1 MGGAEGVLDCPEVSQ
16 VAAGAAKTW
25 RQAVIDRRVKLFRK
39 HWKNRRQTPDLISRG
54 EARDFEFVVEWYDE
68 SDDVISRS
76 QERRRLD
83 KLIAIGVDV
92 NLPREQQPAV

>member
-1 MGGAEGVLDCPEVSQ
+1 MGGAEGVLEVADVSQ
-16 VAAGAAKTW
+16 EGHGAAKAW
-25 RQAVIDRRVKLFRK
+25 RQAVVDRRIKLFRK
-39 HWKNRRQTPDLISRG
+39 HWKNRRQMPDLISRG

-68 SDDVISRS
+68 SDDVINRN

>member
-1 MGGAEGVLDCPEVSQ
+1 MGGEASVLECVEVAGVKAAEEQ
-16 VAAGAAKTW
+16 IW
-25 RQAVIDRRVKLFRK
+25 RQAVIQQRIKLFRK
-39 HWKNRRQTPDLISRG
+39 HWKNRRQTPNLISRG
-54 EARDFEFVVEWYDE
+54 QARDFEFVVEWYDE
-68 SDDVISRS
+68 SDDVINRD